1 MEDPRGFDSIVDVDY
16 GQFYAMRAGSSWAS
30 DQVPSQGYEEYLWSD
45 GAFIYIGTTRKYG
58 ETKVRI
64 EVRQVAPEDEPSDD
78 WQHVAEVS
86 LDRGGDFEVYS
97 WGDDKPAATVPV
109 DRSALRLRVCWRGL
123 VPGRFEGLDDG
134 GNSDEEL
141 LLQLWPAEPAG
152 SQVTRWWDERV
163 LRAPTDRSPD
173 GRRQFEGLERVMERW
188 VQMTIVGNLSYPY
201 PPMPGGGGHS
211 SINSV
216 LTDPSEGSWWVDGYD
231 VRRTLREVSEE
242 EAQRLLLNS
251 SETESA

>member
-1 MEDPRGFDSIVDVDY
+1 MEDPRVVDAIVNVDY
-16 GQFYAMRAGSSWAS
+16 GQFYAMRSGSSWAS

-45 GAFIYIGTTRKYG
+45 GAFVYIGTTRKYG
-58 ETKVRI
+58 ETSVRI
-64 EVRQVAPEDEPSDD
+64 EVRQVAPADEPSDD

-123 VPGRFEGLDDG
+123 VPGRFEGLDDE

-141 LLQLWPAEPAG
+141 LFQLWPAEPIG

-163 LRAPTDRSPD
+163 LPAPTDRSPD
-173 GRRQFEGLERVMERW
+173 GRRQIEGLERVMERW
-188 VQMTIVGNLSYPY
+188 AQMTIVGNLSYPY
-201 PPMPGGGGHS
+201 PPMPGGGEHS

-242 EAQRLLLNS
+242 EAQSLLLDANGS
-251 SETESA
+251 DLV